1 MGRAINMENCL
12 HKLTKKVERLE
23 KAFEGL
29 AATIETMTVTKNVDL
44 HETKPIK
51 KKTVRSKKVVE
62 EAEA

>member
-1 MGRAINMENCL
+1 MGRAINFENSL
-12 HKLTKKVERLE
+12 NVLTKKVERLE

>member
-1 MGRAINMENCL
+1 MGRAINMENSL